1 MGKSMDIS
9 IVVACYNEAA
19 HIRKSLPELVSVLDK
34 TGLMYELIIID
45 DCSQDNTVDVLRQII
60 AQLGVAADRVT
71 LKVHAANVGR
81 GGTVSEGFRLA
92 TGELVGYLDIDLEI
106 GPWYLLPA
114 LAKISAEQL
123 DGVIAQRIY
132 KLDFHATV
140 LVRQW
145 MSIMFRKLSHAT
157 LKLPLTDVAG
167 GFKFF
172 KRDKILPILDDCRS
186 EHWFWDTEL
195 VYIACRKGLKIDEI
209 PVLFLRR
216 PVKKST
222 VRIIP
227 DTLRQL
233 SETYALLQRT
243 KMLSFDG
250 EDYPAGEK
258 AVFSEEKEKSHAEKD

>member
-1 MGKSMDIS
+1 MNKSIDLS

-19 HIRKSLPELVSVLDK
+19 HIRKSLPELTAVLDK
-34 TGLMYELIIID
+34 TGLVYELIIID
-45 DCSQDNTVDVLRQII
+45 DCSQDNTVDVVRQII
-60 AQLGVAADRVT
+60 PQLGLPADRATLQVHVT
-71 LKVHAANVGR
+71 NVGR
-81 GGTVSEGFRLA
+81 GGTVAEGFRLA
-92 TGELVGYLDIDLEI
+92 TGDLVGYLDIDLEI

-114 LAKISAEQL
+114 LAKIRAEQL

-145 MSIMFRKLSHAT
+145 MSIVFRKLSHAT

-172 KRDKILPILDDCRS
+172 KRDKILPVLDDCRS

-195 VYIACRKGLKIDEI
+195 VYIACRKGLNIGEI

-216 PVKKST
+216 PAKEST
-222 VRIIP
+222 VRMIP

-233 SETYALLQRT
+233 SETYALLQRAKT
-243 KMLSFDG
+243 LSF
-250 EDYPAGEK
+250 EK
-258 AVFSEEKEKSHAEKD
+258 KDNSHAEKD